1 MSLRS
6 PALAGRFFMTSATWE
21 MSPGA
26 KQETQS
32 VRRAGRMRGWPPGSQ
47 AHLERPRLQP
57 LLPVERRGGEG
68 FDFSRQWEWEFS
80 HVIV

>member
-1 MSLRS
+1 MN
-6 PALAGRFFMTSATWE
+6 
-21 MSPGA
+21 
-26 KQETQS
+26 
-32 VRRAGRMRGWPPGSQ
+32 GWPPGSQ

-68 FDFSRQWEWEFS
+68 FDFSGQWEWEFS